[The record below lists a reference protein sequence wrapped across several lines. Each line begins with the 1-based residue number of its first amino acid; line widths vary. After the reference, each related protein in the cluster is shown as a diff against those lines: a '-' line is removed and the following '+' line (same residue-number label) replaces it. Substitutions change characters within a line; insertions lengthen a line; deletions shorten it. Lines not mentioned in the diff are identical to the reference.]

1 MQQGVQFQTK
11 FDFVNT
17 TAILLYQH
25 QQLIGGFPLHLLIFF
40 FCLTGTRVTALV
52 ESIFWLPDEIL
63 IILLWDLSPR
73 ASVPTQKD
81 TGFILQKIQASVVE
95 SQKKKFCYP
104 SLSFGKEETLIRIL
118 SAWDRSQD
126 FSDFLLRT
134 HNEAQS

>member
-1 MQQGVQFQTK
+1 M
-11 FDFVNT
+11 
-17 TAILLYQH
+17 
-25 QQLIGGFPLHLLIFF
+25 IFF

-63 IILLWDLSPR
+63 IILLWDLSPG

-118 SAWDRSQD
+118 SA
-126 FSDFLLRT
+126 
-134 HNEAQS
+134 